1 MESILTT
8 IKLMLGITEECKHF
22 DIQLIPH
29 INKALMRLS
38 QLGVGP
44 AKPVRIASN
53 SDTWSKLLVESEDL
67 EGAKDYIYLE
77 VKKVFDPPTSS
88 FVLDAMQRE
97 SDKLEWCLNV
107 QAETEEEVETIGI

>member
-1 MESILTT
+1 MESILNT
-8 IKLMLGITEECKHF
+8 IKTMLDIGEECDHY
-22 DIQLIPH
+22 DTRLIRH

-44 AKPVRIASN
+44 AKPLRITDDLN
-53 SDTWSKLLVESEDL
+53 TWDELLLTAEDL
-67 EGAKDYIYLE
+67 EGAIEYVYLE

-88 FVLDAMQRE
+88 FVLDSMQKE

-107 QAETEEEVETIGI
+107 QAETEEVTTE

>member
-1 MESILTT
+1 MDSILTT
-8 IKLMLGITEECKHF
+8 IKNMLDIDEECA
-22 DIQLIPH
+22 DYDLRLIRH

-44 AKPVRIASN
+44 AKPVRIVD
-53 SDTWSKLLVESEDL
+53 DTNTWDELFLESEDL
-67 EGAKDYIYLE
+67 DGAIDYIYLE

-88 FVLDAMQRE
+88 FVLDSMQKE

-107 QAETEEEVETIGI
+107 QAETEEVEAIE

>member
-8 IKLMLGITEECKHF
+8 IKLMLDISEECADY
-22 DIQLIPH
+22 DIRLIRH

-44 AKPVRIASN
+44 AKPLRITDDQA
-53 SDTWSKLLVESEDL
+53 TWNELFLSEEDL
-67 EGAKDYIYLE
+67 EGAIDYVYLE

-88 FVLDAMQRE
+88 FVLDSMQKE

-107 QAETEEEVETIGI
+107 QAETEEVNTN

>member
-8 IKLMLGITEECKHF
+8 IKTMLDISEDCKDFDNRIIT
-22 DIQLIPH
+22 H

-44 AKPVRIASN
+44 VKPVRITN
-53 SDTWSKLLVESEDL
+53 ELDVWDKLLLGAEDL

-77 VKKVFDPPTSS
+77 VKKIFDPPTSS
-88 FVLDAMQRE
+88 FVLDSMQKE

-107 QAETEEEVETIGI
+107 AAETTETEEV

>member
-8 IKLMLGITEECKHF
+8 IKLMLGYTEDCKHF
-22 DIQLIPH
+22 DTPIIVH

-44 AKPVRIASN
+44 KKPVRI
-53 SDTWSKLLVESEDL
+53 SDDLNTWDELLLDSEDL
-67 EGAKDYIYLE
+67 EGAKEYIYLE
-77 VKKVFDPPTSS
+77 VKKIFDPPTSS
-88 FVLDAMQRE
+88 FVLESMKNE

-107 QAETEEEVETIGI
+107 QAETEEVVTDG